1 MCNFSRA
8 LKEWLAALYGWLAIF
23 LIGNNTPPQPLF
35 EEDTSLKTKY
45 NINFNINLKIN
56 NYGNFTV
63 C

>member
-1 MCNFSRA
+1 MCNFIRA
-8 LKEWLAALYGWLAIF
+8 LKEWLAVLYGWLAIF
-23 LIGNNTPPQPLF
+23 LFGNNTPPQLLF

-56 NYGNFTV
+56 NHGNFTV

>member
-1 MCNFSRA
+1 MASCPIWVAS
-8 LKEWLAALYGWLAIF
+8 YF
-23 LIGNNTPPQPLF
+23 LFGNNTPPQPLF